1 MKLRGPF
8 FMPWPVVLSS
18 AVLVAC
24 VIHFVRMRNTKNQI
38 VSNSHWH
45 HMAMLYF
52 HIVKTPKNP
61 VV

>member
-1 MKLRGPF
+1 
-8 FMPWPVVLSS
+8 MPWPVVLSS

-45 HMAMLYF
+45 HMAMLFF
-52 HIVKTPKNP
+52 HIVKMPKNP